1 MRHRIHAVQA
11 LGAVVLAAALP
22 TAAVAAAGDLDA
34 TFGSGGKVA
43 TDLSGFNDRASA
55 IAVQP
60 DGKIVVAGTTNVFAP
75 ASAFLVTRYNADGSL
90 DQGFGIGGKATA
102 VDGGNASALAVQ
114 ADGKIVVAGSAHGD
128 FALARFTT
136 SGALDAGFGAGG
148 QVTTDFF
155 GRNDSAAAVAI
166 DGNGR
171 IVVAGIARASDL
183 PDFALARY
191 NSDGSLDV
199 TFGTGGT
206 VTTDYFG
213 RNDGAAA
220 VAVDGSGKIVAAGF
234 AFSGPFPSVEFALA
248 RYNPDG
254 SRDATFGTDGRVT
267 TDFGAWESARAL
279 AIEPDGKIVLAGASA
294 VFQPPPGGFD
304 DFALARYNADGNLDA
319 TFGAGG
325 KVTTRFPGAFAEGAG
340 LAIQPNGKLI
350 VVGSAAAAGVIDF
363 ALARYDAAGNLDPG
377 FGTGGQLTTDFA
389 GGADFGQAV
398 ALQADGAIVVA
409 GGAFVS
415 SSEDFAVA
423 RYLGDP
429 TAVQLALDV
438 RPGTDVNTVNVDSPG
453 VIPVAIVT
461 TDTFDA
467 TTVDPGSVCFG
478 DAEDPAQRDCTEA
491 HGHGHVEDVNGD
503 ARPDLLLHFEVRET
517 GIDRGDATACLTGTT
532 FAGVSVEGCDSVRT
546 L

>member
-1 MRHRIHAVQA
+1 MRHRIHAVQGLA
-11 LGAVVLAAALP
+11 AVVLAAALP

-34 TFGSGGKVA
+34 TFGSGGKVT

-213 RNDGAAA
+213 RNDGASA

-267 TDFGAWESARAL
+267 TDFGAWESA
-279 AIEPDGKIVLAGASA
+279 G
-294 VFQPPPGGFD
+294 
-304 DFALARYNADGNLDA
+304 
-319 TFGAGG
+319 
-325 KVTTRFPGAFAEGAG
+325 
-340 LAIQPNGKLI
+340 
-350 VVGSAAAAGVIDF
+350 
-363 ALARYDAAGNLDPG
+363 
-377 FGTGGQLTTDFA
+377 
-389 GGADFGQAV
+389 
-398 ALQADGAIVVA
+398 
-409 GGAFVS
+409 
-415 SSEDFAVA
+415 
-423 RYLGDP
+423 
-429 TAVQLALDV
+429 
-438 RPGTDVNTVNVDSPG
+438 RP
-453 VIPVAIVT
+453 
-461 TDTFDA
+461 
-467 TTVDPGSVCFG
+467 
-478 DAEDPAQRDCTEA
+478 A
-491 HGHGHVEDVNGD
+491 HD
-503 ARPDLLLHFEVRET
+503 
-517 GIDRGDATACLTGTT
+517 
-532 FAGVSVEGCDSVRT
+532 
-546 L
+546 